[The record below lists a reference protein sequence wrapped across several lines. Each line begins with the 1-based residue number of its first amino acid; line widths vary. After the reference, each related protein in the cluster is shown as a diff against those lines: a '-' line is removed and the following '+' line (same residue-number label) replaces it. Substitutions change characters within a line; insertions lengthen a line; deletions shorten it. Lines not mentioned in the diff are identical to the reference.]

1 MYDTTNIWIFF
12 HVFLVFNYWN
22 SDIGMF
28 VLRSSISVQ
37 VSKKIF
43 GIITGEGVQIST
55 GWGLEKNSKINK
67 WRVGGVYLV
76 LKSIP

>member
-1 MYDTTNIWIFF
+1 
-12 HVFLVFNYWN
+12 
-22 SDIGMF
+22 MF